1 MGRKRDKKK
10 PSAPS
15 ADSPSTSTISELV
28 MAACVRK
35 WGKPYGQMYG
45 GYFNEAGPWTIAA
58 LRSISMDNATERVGL
73 EPCRRIQVA
82 EVAQEVAD
90 AIEQAAST
98 GSDAEMSHAAAA
110 EENGSSHHGTIGRN
124 SSRQHAMAGL
134 AAAAHKGTV
143 RQLGETAP
151 PPQVRTAVQIDVQ
164 ETVPGVE
171 ESAAPAE
178 LSTACV
184 ALAVVSRFTRLLNQ
198 QSYYPQALQR
208 VTAGFEAQWQQSV
221 KSALESLQSEFR
233 VADLGQ
239 KYDGFC
245 AMGKELFLRELRSKS
260 VRILAH
266 KKRQTSKK
274 SKNK

>member
-1 MGRKRDKKK
+1 
-10 PSAPS
+10 
-15 ADSPSTSTISELV
+15 

-35 WGKPYGQMYG
+35 WDKPYGQMYG
-45 GYFNEAGPWTIAA
+45 GYFNEAGPWTTTA
-58 LRSISMDNATERVGL
+58 LRSITMDNATERVGL
-73 EPCRRIQVA
+73 EPRRRIQVA

-98 GSDAEMSHAAAA
+98 GLDAE
-110 EENGSSHHGTIGRN
+110 I
-124 SSRQHAMAGL
+124 SRQHAMAGL

-198 QSYYPQALQR
+198 QSYCPQALQR

-260 VRILAH
+260 IRILAH